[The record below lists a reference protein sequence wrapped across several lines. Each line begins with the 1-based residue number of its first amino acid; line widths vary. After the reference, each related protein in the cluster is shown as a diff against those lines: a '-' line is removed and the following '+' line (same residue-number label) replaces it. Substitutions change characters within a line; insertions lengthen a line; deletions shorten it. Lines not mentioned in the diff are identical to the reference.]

1 MLTKRIIP
9 CLDIKEG
16 RVVKGV
22 NFVGLKD
29 AGSPLEV
36 SKRYNEMGADELV
49 FLDINASHEKRSA
62 TLSTIEEVASNVFI
76 PLTIGGGISLIEDI
90 SVLLNTGCDKISLNS
105 KALENPSLVKESAK
119 VFGSSCTVVAVDV
132 RWDGSKF
139 CVFSH
144 GGRTDTGRE
153 MKEWLKEVQ
162 DLGAGEVLLTSMD
175 KDGTKSGF
183 DLKALDLASSV
194 LKVPLIASGGAGVKE
209 HFLEV
214 FLKCDV
220 DAALAASVFHY
231 HEIDISEL
239 KNYLKSNGIEV
250 RL

>member
-9 CLDIKEG
+9 CLDIKAG

-36 SKRYNEMGADELV
+36 SRRYNDMGADELV
-49 FLDINASHEKRSA
+49 FLDINASSENRSA
-62 TLSTIEEVASNVFI
+62 TLSTIQEVASSVFI
-76 PLTIGGGISLIEDI
+76 PLTIGGGISSVKDI
-90 SVLLNTGCDKISLNS
+90 SVLLNNGCDKISLNS
-105 KALENPSLVKESAK
+105 KALENPRLIEESAK
-119 VFGSSCTVVAVDV
+119 AFGSSCVVVAVDV
-132 RWDGSKF
+132 RWEGSYF
-139 CVFSH
+139 EVFSH
-144 GGRTDTGRE
+144 GGRTNTKRK

-162 DLGAGEVLLTSMD
+162 DLGAGEILLTSMD

-194 LKVPLIASGGAGVKE
+194 LDVPLIASGGAGKKE

-214 FLKCDV
+214 FKNCDV

-231 HEIDISEL
+231 HEIDITEL
-239 KNYLKSNGIEV
+239 KSYLKSNGIEV